1 VRVRVGVRVEG
12 TSEAIDKVVVAGGL
26 GLDVTLGVG
35 DGVSV
40 GVALTVAV

>member
-1 VRVRVGVRVEG
+1 MRVRVGVRVEG
-12 TSEAIDKVVVAGGL
+12 MSEATDKVVVAEGL

-40 GVALTVAV
+40 GVTLTVAV